1 MKPPVFESR
10 AGRLCGG
17 MLDASEATEGVSM
30 PAMSDFVPIFD
41 FTEANFADTPNT
53 IKLFESSNHCSMPT
67 EPSVRHE
74 TKNPE
79 DLIRGQNRMAELVR
93 AHDWSAT
100 PLGPIEVWSEALL
113 SLRKSHAPGCHAKVG
128 RTKAVLSQMPPL
140 LLQLWREQHPRG
152 QEQTA
157 LNFSGPCFYV
167 A

>member
-17 MLDASEATEGVSM
+17 MLDASEATEWVFM

-41 FTEANFADTPNT
+41 FTEANFADTRNT

-113 SLRKSHAPGCHAKVG
+113 
-128 RTKAVLSQMPPL
+128 LSANLMPPAVTRRSDGQKL
-140 LLQLWREQHPRG
+140 YFRRCLPSCFSCGGSSIREARSKRP
-152 QEQTA
+152 
-157 LNFSGPCFYV
+157 
-167 A
+167 